1 MQIIRRFVREEQ
13 GITSILVAAA
23 LVALAGVAALAVD
36 LAHMQ
41 FRRSDMQSASD
52 AGALAG
58 ADALLSYGDDQVSV
72 AQAAVEFARR
82 NLREDDVPASAV
94 TTADVRLLRDGVVVT
109 EDADTVEVRV
119 TRNAA
124 RNNPVELSFARVF
137 GVDWADVSVVSR
149 ARIVPVGSSLC
160 VKPFSVPDKY
170 TWDDEAEPVGSP
182 YRSNGQ
188 LDTDSA
194 AELASVQV
202 TGYSESDIGTV
213 IQLKPGDPHDTVV
226 PSHYNLIDLPPVNKG
241 TPVTGASMV
250 NENIIGC
257 TGSNAEATV
266 GPEDELQLE
275 PGNSKGPVTKGVRD
289 LVDQDPY
296 AYWDDASNSI
306 EGSFE
311 PDPMD
316 SPRVVLIPFYDP
328 AQPPVS
334 GRNTIF
340 VTQVAAVFVESV
352 SGNGTVTARFIHAT
366 AHSPET
372 GGSGGLLR
380 MTRLVR
386 AQ

>member
-1 MQIIRRFVREEQ
+1 MNIIRRFVREEQ

-23 LVALAGVAALAVD
+23 LVAIAGVAALAVD

-58 ADALLSYGDDQVSV
+58 ADALLSYGNDHARV

-82 NLREDDVPASAV
+82 NLRADDAPASAV
-94 TTADVRLLRDGVVVT
+94 TTADVRFLRDGVVVT
-109 EDADTVEVRV
+109 EDANTVEVKV

-124 RNNPVELSFARVF
+124 RSNAVSLSFARVF
-137 GVDWADVSVVSR
+137 GVDWADVSVASR
-149 ARIVPVGSSLC
+149 AQIVAADSSRC

-170 TWDDEAEPVGSP
+170 TWDDEAEPVGSSF
-182 YRSNGQ
+182 RSNGQ
-188 LDTDSA
+188 LDTESA

-202 TGYSESDIGTV
+202 TGYSEEDAGTV
-213 IQLKPGDPHDTVV
+213 ILLKPGDPHDAIV
-226 PSHYNLIDLPPVNKG
+226 PSQYNLIDLPPVNKG

-250 NENIIGC
+250 NENIMGC

-266 GPEDELQLE
+266 GPEDEIQLE

-289 LVDQDPY
+289 LIAQDPY
-296 AYWDDASNSI
+296 AYWNDAAKAI

-352 SGNGTVTARFIHAT
+352 SGDGTVTARFIHAT

-380 MTRLVR
+380 MTRLIR